1 MSAEAGAPIARLGA
15 AQERAHGRAVVVK
28 ELCAELDGF
37 SLHAAMD
44 VLKCARRGSRRRWI
58 AAITRGETSVRIL
71 EHLGL
76 ESHAPPPAPGRAPP
90 QLELGWE
97 GA

>member
-1 MSAEAGAPIARLGA
+1 MQRVFAL
-15 AQERAHGRAVVVK
+15 
-28 ELCAELDGF
+28 
-37 SLHAAMD
+37 D
-44 VLKCARRGSRRRWI
+44 VLKCSDCGSRRRWI
-58 AAITRGETSVRIL
+58 AAITEGETLVRIL

-76 ESHAPPPAPGRAPP
+76 ESVAPRLAPPRAPP